1 MGEDVCEVLV
11 LASVDHFIKITS
23 LKWKICKLKPW
34 AANAL
39 D

>member
-1 MGEDVCEVLV
+1 MEEDACEVLV
-11 LASVDHFIKITS
+11 LARLEHFIKITS
-23 LKWKICKLKPW
+23 LKWKTCTLKPW